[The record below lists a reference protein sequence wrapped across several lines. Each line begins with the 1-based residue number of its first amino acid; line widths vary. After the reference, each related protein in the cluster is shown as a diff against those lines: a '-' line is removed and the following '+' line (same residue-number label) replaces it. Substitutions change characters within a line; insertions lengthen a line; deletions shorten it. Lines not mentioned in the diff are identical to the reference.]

1 MIKQLIASPSVGER
15 MPNLTLT
22 SSQGQRVQIEAYRHQ
37 SNLVAAFLFGA
48 ADEPNN
54 RLLDELAKRIG
65 DFRVEDATILAVVKA
80 EAEGA
85 TQRQRGQSLPFP
97 LLMAEEDGA
106 LTQAGIASEEET
118 AALYVL
124 DRYGQ
129 IYAVKH
135 LPAEAAPAVVGEVVD
150 DLIAWLRFVNVQCP
164 ECGVPEWPAA

>member
-85 TQRQRGQSLPFP
+85 TQRQRGQSRGYWRSWAQPSYPTCSCSNSVAVMRRGVWAAKRRGLFW
-97 LLMAEEDGA
+97 E
-106 LTQAGIASEEET
+106 QARCSPSIACCS
-118 AALYVL
+118 
-124 DRYGQ
+124 RHGW
-129 IYAVKH
+129 
-135 LPAEAAPAVVGEVVD
+135 G
-150 DLIAWLRFVNVQCP
+150 
-164 ECGVPEWPAA
+164 